1 VTGRRIDTLR
11 RRGRPGLRTE
21 FYDPTGEHYGLATY
35 PYRLAPDG
43 LLTARQ
49 LRDRGLRPG
58 GQDVCAQIL
67 WRHGRHTRVAF
78 LYDATAAKPKRT
90 ATPAQLAAIDKA
102 LRARRTCTTCGHE
115 KPYYIPHSIG
125 ECLDCAGI

>member
-1 VTGRRIDTLR
+1 MTGRLDTLHHR
-11 RRGRPGLRTE
+11 EPPGMRIE
-21 FYDPTGEHYGLATY
+21 FYDPTGEHYGLPTY
-35 PYRLAPDG
+35 PWRWAPDG

-49 LRDRGLRPG
+49 LRARGLRPG

-67 WRHGRHTRVAF
+67 WRHKKNRRVAY
-78 LYDATAAKPKRT
+78 LYDEAAAKPKRT

-102 LRARRTCTTCGHE
+102 LRARRTCSTCGHE

-125 ECLDCAGI
+125 ECLDCAGL